1 MAGKNKIQKRVRS
14 FGYAFKGLAHVFRT
28 QPNMQ
33 IHVVLFLIAIF
44 MGFFFN
50 ISKAEWLAIIS
61 VSGLVFAL
69 EAVNTAI
76 EKYLDKNY
84 PEKDKTTGQIK
95 DIAAAAVLIG
105 AITAFIAGVIIFLP
119 KILTWL

>member
-105 AITAFIAGVIIFLP
+105 AIAAFIAGVIIFLP